1 MTPTLTPTRTPEPDT
16 RLRDRSMAEIDREF
30 EALVFEPDTGG
41 HWYTGWTLVG
51 WLALAAAFVAA
62 IVLLVVSI
70 NDQAPTLDDVS
81 GSDVHLQNIAD
92 GLAATVAV
100 PDVLGS
106 DVHLQNLADEAVT
119 TDVTGSDVHLQ
130 NLADTLAPDVTG
142 SDVHLQNLADEVTAT
157 DVTGSDVHLQ
167 NLADE
172 GTTTDVTGSDV
183 HLQHLA
189 DEAAPDVSG
198 SDVHLQNQADDLA
211 GQ

>member
-16 RLRDRSMAEIDREF
+16 KFRDRSMADIDREF

-70 NDQAPTLDDVS
+70 NDQAPTLEDVS

-92 GLAATVAV
+92 ELAATTVAV

-106 DVHLQNLADEAVT
+106 DTHLQNLADTLAP
-119 TDVTGSDVHLQ
+119 DVSGSDVHLT

-142 SDVHLQNLADEVTAT
+142 SDVHLQNLADEIAVT
-157 DVTGSDVHLQ
+157 DVTGSDMHLQNLADQGGTTDVSGSDMHLQNLADEAAADVSGSDVHLQ
-167 NLADE
+167 NLAD
-172 GTTTDVTGSDV
+172 
-183 HLQHLA
+183 
-189 DEAAPDVSG
+189 
-198 SDVHLQNQADDLA
+198 DLA